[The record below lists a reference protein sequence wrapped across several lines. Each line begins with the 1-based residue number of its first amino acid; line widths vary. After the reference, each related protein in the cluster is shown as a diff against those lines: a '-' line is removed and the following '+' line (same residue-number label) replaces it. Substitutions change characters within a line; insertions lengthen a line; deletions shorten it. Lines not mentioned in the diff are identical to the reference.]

1 MPWTLTGEAGK
12 GLDATER
19 TLGEMNI
26 EQGKIRFQSLA
37 DDTLTWT
44 VRTLNATGA
53 GALIPSFG
61 QVVSAKYNGAQQF
74 RGHVTGVKVGLSSV
88 TVTVA
93 GPWWWMTRVPL
104 VSEIADLSGATATRP
119 QYVFQT
125 GDLATNVRNLINRA
139 AADGVPMGLGTI
151 APMYA
156 VPRITVSQLSC
167 AEALAKLLSRVPDAV
182 AWFDYSYTPPRL
194 NVSRRNGAAAMEAIS
209 FTVGVDRVESL
220 DLSPRLDLEIEA
232 VQLPHMRRSTTGLPI
247 YAVQTA
253 GTSTAGKL
261 QVVAVSGPEVVANL
275 PLESY
280 DSETVVTQTISRTLV
295 TSFQRDPVLKDAMVK
310 KGAFTFV
317 EDADYGMLPNLPAA
331 GLALYGSSY
340 PNELLSN
347 SIPEWVAAEKGILSG
362 KTRIYG
368 ILYVA
373 STGSFP
379 PVPPAISYLQTINRA
394 WVATRSEAGGT
405 RTSIAVLVDYE
416 VDAINQPFPG
426 GQTIYKKAD
435 YDFMFP
441 PAGMAAGLRTAQ
453 AWVPWEG
460 LVTLVSDS
468 VDGQNLLG
476 SALNISGTLPQCA
489 TMRTLMRGVTYDL
502 MRGRMDLEVGAPA
515 RLDYGT
521 AVGRVSTNPQDV
533 IVTL

>member
-1 MPWTLTGEAGK
+1 MPWTLTGEAGR

-26 EQGKIRFQSLA
+26 EQTKLRFQTLA

-53 GALIPSFG
+53 GAILPTFG
-61 QVVSAKYNGAQQF
+61 QVVSAKVDGAQQF
-74 RGHVTGVKVGLSSV
+74 RGHVTGVKVGLASV
-88 TVTVA
+88 TVTAA

-104 VSEIADLSGATATRP
+104 VSEITDLSGATATRP
-119 QYVFQT
+119 QYVFPT
-125 GDLATNVRNLINRA
+125 GDLAQNVRNLIQRA
-139 AADGVPMGLGTI
+139 IADGVPMALGTV
-151 APMYA
+151 APMYS

-167 AEALAKLLSRVPDAV
+167 AEALAKLLSRCPDAV

-209 FTVGVDRVESL
+209 FTVGVDRIEAL
-220 DLSPRLDLEIEA
+220 DLSPRLDLEVEA
-232 VQLPHMRRSTTGLPI
+232 VQLPHMRRSTTGLPV

-253 GTSTAGKL
+253 GTASAGKL

-280 DSETVVTQTISRTLV
+280 DSEVVQTVPVDTGIGAAFTY
-295 TSFQRDPVLKDAMVK
+295 DPVLKDAWAK
-310 KGAFTFV
+310 RGGFTFAPA
-317 EDADYGMLPNLPAA
+317 ADYGVFPNLTGGIGVFA
-331 GLALYGSSY
+331 YGY
-340 PNELLSN
+340 GHRRLTNP
-347 SIPEWVAAEKGILSG
+347 IPEWLAKENGILSG
-362 KTRIYG
+362 TTRVTGVALLVPTGG
-368 ILYVA
+368 II
-373 STGSFP
+373 GGGFQ
-379 PVPPAISYLQTINRA
+379 VPPAISYLQSIGRA
-394 WVATRSEAGGT
+394 WVGSANGQQQ
-405 RTSIAVLVDYE
+405 IAVLVDYE
-416 VDAINQPFPG
+416 VETINQPFLAAR
-426 GQTIYKKAD
+426 TFYKKAD

-453 AWVPWEG
+453 AWIPWEG

-489 TMRTLMRGVTYDL
+489 TMRTLLRGVTYDL